1 MLSKLVEEFEKEYP
15 NWNSLNSVNYNL
27 AQLIA
32 KWQDPKTADSILKGR
47 HSFRFRV
54 NPGLIANSG

>member
-27 AQLIA
+27 SQVMM
-32 KWQDPKTADSILKGR
+32 KWQDPKTADSILKGE
-47 HSFRFRV
+47 FRQNLPV
-54 NPGLIANSG
+54 LIFF

>member
-27 AQLIA
+27 AQIMA
-32 KWQDPKTADSILKGR
+32 KWPDPKTADSILKGE
-47 HSFRFRV
+47 HLSV
-54 NPGLIANSG
+54 QGLISA

>member
-27 AQLIA
+27 SQVMM
-32 KWQDPKTADSILKGR
+32 KWQDPKTADSILKGE
-47 HSFRFRV
+47 FRLHIF
-54 NPGLIANSG
+54 LY